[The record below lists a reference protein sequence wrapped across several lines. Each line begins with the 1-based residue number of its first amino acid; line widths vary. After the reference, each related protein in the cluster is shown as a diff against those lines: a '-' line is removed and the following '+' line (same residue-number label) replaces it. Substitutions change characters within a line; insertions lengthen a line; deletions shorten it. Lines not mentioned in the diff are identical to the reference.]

1 MAEKNTI
8 KLLDE
13 IKKQTKNDLIIF
25 TTFTFDPIFF
35 DAYMLRIL
43 QKNNPD
49 ATIIILMDFK
59 QYTKIKDED
68 GCLAF
73 INYGSIKLPA
83 TIKKNKIYGCQ
94 FHPEK
99 SGEIGLNIINNFLN
113 LG

>member
-35 DAYMLRIL
+35 DAYILRKL
-43 QKNNPD
+43 KQNNPN

-59 QYTKIKDED
+59 LYSRLREEKDDFTEVT
-68 GCLAF
+68 GVEYVL
-73 INYGSIKLPA
+73 LP
-83 TIKKNKIYGCQ
+83 IYGNL
-94 FHPEK
+94 FHSKILPTCHQMLLVFYLF
-99 SGEIGLNIINNFLN
+99 EINLLII
-113 LG
+113 